1 MMFRFG
7 NRSKEPTSGS
17 AHVMALANQKGG
29 VGKTTTTCNLAAA
42 LAALGQRV
50 LLIDADPQ
58 GNASTGFGITDRTR
72 NLYQV
77 LVSNRPAAR
86 AIQPTSVKG
95 LDLIPATV
103 DLAGAEIELIDQE
116 GWKLTLAKALAPLSA
131 SYDFILIDCP
141 PALGPLTVNALGA
154 AHSVIVPL
162 QAEFYAL
169 EGLSH
174 LVRTLDRLR
183 KTLNPSLNL
192 GGIVLTM
199 VDGRNRLAAQVET
212 DVRGH
217 FGNKV
222 FETHIPRNVR
232 VSEAPSHGLPVT
244 SYDPKSAG
252 AQAYRDLALEL
263 LRRHG
268 LAAPAKQTK
277 DMKSAA

>member
-1 MMFRFG
+1 MLGFG
-7 NRSKEPTSGS
+7 KKSSGPS
-17 AHVMALANQKGG
+17 GEGPHIIALANQKGG

-42 LAALGQRV
+42 LAGLGQRV

-58 GNASTGFGITDRTR
+58 GNASTGFGITDRTQNR
-72 NLYQV
+72 YHILGAH
-77 LVSNRPAAR
+77 RPAKR
-86 AIQPTSVKG
+86 AAQATTVRG

-116 GWKLTLAKALAPLSA
+116 GWKLALAKALAPLGEA
-131 SYDFILIDCP
+131 YDFILIDCP

-174 LVRTLDRLR
+174 LVRTIDRLR
-183 KTLNPSLNL
+183 KTLNPNLAL

-199 VDGRNRLAAQVET
+199 VDTRNRLSNQVDT
-212 DVRGH
+212 DVRAH
-217 FGNKV
+217 FGDKV
-222 FETHIPRNVR
+222 FNTHIPRNVR

-244 SYDPKSAG
+244 AYDPSSAG
-252 AQAYRDLALEL
+252 AQAYVELALEV

-268 LAAPAKQTK
+268 KAPEAKKAKAA
-277 DMKSAA
+277 